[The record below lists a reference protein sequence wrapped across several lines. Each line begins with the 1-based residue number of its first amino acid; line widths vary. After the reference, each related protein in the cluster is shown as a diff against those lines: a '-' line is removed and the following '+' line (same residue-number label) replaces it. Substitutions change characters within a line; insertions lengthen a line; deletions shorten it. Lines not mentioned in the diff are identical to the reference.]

1 MRKQGGHPTVG
12 TASAKAWKKTRT
24 STAYLES
31 ESIPVKSDLL
41 RTKWKKV
48 GLGKVDRGQALKSLH

>member
-1 MRKQGGHPTVG
+1 MG

-48 GLGKVDRGQALKSLH
+48 GLGKVDRGQALKSFH